1 VVIGHFKRFALAL
14 LLVLAG
20 CHRNEVPIG
29 IWLWRL
35 DGPYTNAQTRTPIR
49 IAPVT
54 VLVFRPDH
62 EYVELHCW
70 VIERADDTL
79 YLSTNSPRVTVVG
92 EWQKH
97 WSRIEVT
104 RKSVGTSARFG
115 GSTAAYCTPLTYHLS
130 GQSVSGDAS
139 GKGEG
144 LYPPSTRL
152 VAPDFEYY
160 VKEARNS
167 PTRCAAK

>member
-1 VVIGHFKRFALAL
+1 VKRLAL
-14 LLVLAG
+14 VALLFLG
-20 CHRNEVPIG
+20 CHRNAVPIG
-29 IWLWRL
+29 TWLWRL
-35 DGPYTNAQTRTPIR
+35 DGEWTKAEARQPIR
-49 IAPVT
+49 IAPAT

-70 VIERADDTL
+70 LIERADDTL
-79 YLSTNSPRVTVVG
+79 YVATNSPRVTVVG

-104 RKSVGTSARFG
+104 RKAVGVSSRFG
-115 GSTAAYCTPLTYHLS
+115 GSTAAYCSPLTYHLS
-130 GQSVSGDAS
+130 GESVSGDAS

-167 PTRCAAK
+167 PNRCAPAK

>member
-1 VVIGHFKRFALAL
+1 VTRGLTRFALVL
-14 LLVLAG
+14 ILLAG

-35 DGPYTNAQTRTPIR
+35 DGPWTKAEARQPIR

-54 VLVFRPDH
+54 VIVFRPDH

-79 YLSTNSPRVTVVG
+79 YVATNSPRITVVG

-104 RKSVGTSARFG
+104 RKSIGVSSRFG
-115 GSTAAYCTPLTYHLS
+115 GSTAQYCAPLTYHLS
-130 GQSVSGDAS
+130 GSSVSGDAS
-139 GKGEG
+139 GGKGEG
-144 LYPPSTRL
+144 LYAPSTRL
-152 VAPDFEYY
+152 VAPDFEDY
-160 VKEARNS
+160 VKQARSS
-167 PTRCAAK
+167 PTRCASK

>member
-1 VVIGHFKRFALAL
+1 MKRLAL
-14 LLVLAG
+14 VFLLLAG

-29 IWLWRL
+29 IWLWRP
-35 DGPYTNAQTRTPIR
+35 DGPWTKADSRQPIR
-49 IAPVT
+49 IAPAT

-70 VIERADDTL
+70 LIERADDTL
-79 YLSTNSPRVTVVG
+79 YVATNSPRVTVVG

-104 RKSVGTSARFG
+104 RKSVGVRARFG
-115 GSTAAYCTPLTYHLS
+115 GSTAAYCAPLTYHLS
-130 GQSVSGDAS
+130 GSSVSGDAS
-139 GKGEG
+139 SKGEG

-160 VKEARNS
+160 VKEARSS
-167 PTRCAAK
+167 PTRCASK

>member
-1 VVIGHFKRFALAL
+1 MSRYLKRFVLAL
-14 LLVLAG
+14 VLLVAG

-35 DGPYTNAQTRTPIR
+35 DGPWTNAQARTPIR

-54 VLVFRPDH
+54 VIVFRPDH

-79 YLSTNSPRVTVVG
+79 YVATNSPRVSVVG
-92 EWQKH
+92 QWEKH
-97 WSRIEVT
+97 WSRIEVK

-115 GSTAAYCTPLTYHLS
+115 GSTAQYCAPLTYHLS
-130 GQSVSGDAS
+130 GQSVSGDAA

-167 PTRCAAK
+167 ATRCPEK